1 MKYLYKI
8 FIALLFIIISL
19 NSAYANIPLLN
30 DEENQVDLYGTIRGY
45 IGYGY
50 NIDSAKN
57 INSSNMLYGLQN
69 NSRIGINFI
78 TGRVFGRF
86 ELGAQEPTLLT
97 SAKNVLGIRHFYAG
111 YQFNN
116 NGSLVTGK
124 MDAPSVLSAFF
135 SEILDLDGGGNGFGG
150 IGTGSRRFQ
159 IQYRTPFGLDFALI
173 EYDLLYGRQTVAKAE
188 YIPRVA
194 VSYTYKKESLYAKIA
209 GTYGILNGEL
219 VDTKSA
225 NTNSPYGT
233 VHAFH
238 IGGAV
243 KKIIGNFHFAVLASY
258 GMNANLYNEQKTVYS
273 NGGYMHQKLNSMTI
287 GGITYNG
294 IDLYIVDENGK
305 ISNVTRVSAY
315 AEFGYKIVP
324 SFSLIAGG
332 GYQYTQNDSAVL
344 NNLDIHSYSVF
355 IQAPFTLSKNFSII
369 TQAGWYDTIGIVD
382 NNSENLGA
390 FILITQLRATF

>member
-1 MKYLYKI
+1 MMIDTVSYKR
-8 FIALLFIIISL
+8 FINELNVRNVIGSTVLKLKSENGGKSPVIIYDSQGINNFHDKQHLQLSL
-19 NSAYANIPLLN
+19 EGKNGLN
-30 DEENQVDLYGTIRGY
+30 GTIY
-45 IGYGY
+45 TFNTLEELSKYFVLDY
-50 NIDSAKN
+50 NKVKDAADSYNKLMA
-57 INSSNMLYGLQN
+57 
-69 NSRIGINFI
+69 
-78 TGRVFGRF
+78 FGKDTEF
-86 ELGAQEPTLLT
+86 NKDVDAMIGAQEPTILT
-97 SAKNVLGIRHFYAG
+97 SAKNILGIRHFYAG

-116 NGSLVTGK
+116 NGSLVTCK

-150 IGTGSRRFQ
+150 IGTGIRRFQ

-173 EYDLLYGRQTVAKAE
+173 EYDLVYGRQTVAKAE

-194 VSYTYKKESLYAKIA
+194 VSYTYKKDGLYAKIA

-219 VDTKSA
+219 VDIKSA
-225 NTNSPYGT
+225 NTNSSYGT

-258 GMNANLYNEQKTVYS
+258 GMNADLYNEQKTVYS
-273 NGGYMHQKLNSMTI
+273 NGGYLHQKLNSMTI
-287 GGITYNG
+287 GSITYNG
-294 IDLYIVDENGK
+294 IDSYIVDENGK

-332 GYQYTQNDSAVL
+332 GYQYTKNDSA
-344 NNLDIHSYSVF
+344 
-355 IQAPFTLSKNFSII
+355 
-369 TQAGWYDTIGIVD
+369 
-382 NNSENLGA
+382 E
-390 FILITQLRATF
+390 

>member
-19 NSAYANIPLLN
+19 NNAYANIPLLN

-57 INSSNMLYGLQN
+57 INNSNMLYGLQN
-69 NSRIGINFI
+69 NSCIGINFA

-150 IGTGSRRFQ
+150 IGTGIRRFQ

-173 EYDLLYGRQTVAKAE
+173 EYDLVYGRQTVAKAE

-194 VSYTYKKESLYAKIA
+194 VSYTYKKDGLYAKIA

-219 VDTKSA
+219 VDIKSA
-225 NTNSPYGT
+225 NTNSSYGT
-233 VHAFH
+233 VHAFN

-258 GMNANLYNEQKTVYS
+258 GMNAL
-273 NGGYMHQKLNSMTI
+273 
-287 GGITYNG
+287 
-294 IDLYIVDENGK
+294 
-305 ISNVTRVSAY
+305 
-315 AEFGYKIVP
+315 
-324 SFSLIAGG
+324 
-332 GYQYTQNDSAVL
+332 
-344 NNLDIHSYSVF
+344 
-355 IQAPFTLSKNFSII
+355 
-369 TQAGWYDTIGIVD
+369 
-382 NNSENLGA
+382 
-390 FILITQLRATF
+390 